1 MTKLN
6 KNAIIS
12 VHLYNSGWKV
22 SAVAQTVGCSEAT
35 VYNHLKNNNVKLRT
49 LPNWGKY
56 RKVAHERN
64 VLANAFLEL
73 KSESDF

>member
-35 VYNHLKNNNVKLRT
+35 VYNHLKNNNIKLRS
-49 LPNWGKY
+49 LPNWSKY

-64 VLANAFLEL
+64 ELASIFASLNTGN
-73 KSESDF
+73 